1 MARVISCLV
10 IIGILVLRAQE
21 KLILT
26 ITLPIRTRDDNGDRF
41 GKVLNVT
48 FYVRF

>member
-1 MARVISCLV
+1 MLGNKISGRLES
-10 IIGILVLRAQE
+10 RAQE